1 LDTGVQYIAIQH
13 ILNTPVFSDDIVLF
27 ELSFLGTK
35 VALNATQTPLM
46 TYDVARCVTSQNTQ
60 SPVFWNQV
68 AKDGFY
74 LNTVAAAA
82 AGATPTTTSTY
93 YTDTQQ
99 DWLVWLNDDN

>member
-1 LDTGVQYIAIQH
+1 M
-13 ILNTPVFSDDIVLF
+13 F

-74 LNTVAAAA
+74 LNTVAAVG
-82 AGATPTTTSTY
+82 GAITSTY
-93 YTDTQQ
+93 YTDT
-99 DWLVWLNDDN
+99 